1 MQRLLEPAG
10 SVPSSKPPVRM
21 QARLAVRFKS
31 SFERQYDTDVTGG
44 SNQSSIRAA
53 AAAAA
58 SAGICLPPLTKV
70 YKRNMDVTIESLCI
84 YVDNKK
90 LNLRPG
96 LSPVLRNYLKA
107 AAATCPL
114 LGAEGA

>member
-1 MQRLLEPAG
+1 
-10 SVPSSKPPVRM
+10 M

-31 SFERQYDTDVTGG
+31 SFGRQYDMDVTGG
-44 SNQSSIRAA
+44 SNQSSSRA

-70 YKRNMDVTIESLCI
+70 YKRNMDVTIEGLCS
-84 YVDNKK
+84 YVDKNK

-96 LSPVLRNYLKA
+96 
-107 AAATCPL
+107 
-114 LGAEGA
+114 